1 MIRELKGPN
10 KIYDHQ
16 TPTKQTHEFTS
27 LICNNGNSGI
37 HGHILNKFTKCVQNF
52 LVARNISP

>member
-27 LICNNGNSGI
+27 LIFNNGNSGI
-37 HGHILNKFTKCVQNF
+37 RGQI
-52 LVARNISP
+52 